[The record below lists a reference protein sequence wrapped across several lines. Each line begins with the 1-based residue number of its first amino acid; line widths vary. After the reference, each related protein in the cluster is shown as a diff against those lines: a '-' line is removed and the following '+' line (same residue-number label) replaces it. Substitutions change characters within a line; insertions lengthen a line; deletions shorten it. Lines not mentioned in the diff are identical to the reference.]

1 MKDALLYREMLDGMH
16 CSSPG
21 CDHKNHADQG
31 IYIHANCHPHKALHV
46 QYRHGL
52 LSLECADC
60 KKVVAKVVVGTKTDA
75 IASQN

>member
-1 MKDALLYREMLDGMH
+1 MKDTQLYREMLDSLH
-16 CSSPG
+16 CTVPG

-31 IYIHANCHPHKALHV
+31 IYIHPVCHPNRPLHV

-52 LSLECADC
+52 LTLECSDC
-60 KKVVAKVVVGTKTDA
+60 EKVVAKVVVGTKTDA